1 MSNIRVTFIAAVV
14 AALGLA
20 GCQSTPLYGNQ
31 PGYNNQAG
39 YGNTNGSV
47 SRAPENVLEYGYVTN
62 IETLQAA
69 HSAQG
74 GSGAGIL
81 LGAVVGGLLGNQ
93 VGGGTGR
100 TAATI
105 AGSVGGAVAGN
116 AIEGRMDNGGHQGQ
130 VNGYRITIRVDSG
143 QNRVFD
149 VSNTGDLRVNDRVQ
163 VRNGQ
168 IARVN

>member
-1 MSNIRVTFIAAVV
+1 MSNIRVTFITAIV

-20 GCQSTPLYGNQ
+20 GCQSTPLYA
-31 PGYNNQAG
+31 NNQT
-39 YGNTNGSV
+39 GNVNGSV

-62 IETLQAA
+62 IEAIQGG
-69 HSAQG
+69 SRG

-93 VGGGTGR
+93 VGGGSGR

-105 AGSVGGAVAGN
+105 AGSVGGAMAGN
-116 AIEGRMDNGGHQGQ
+116 AIEGRMDGGAQQGQ
-130 VNGYRITIRVDSG
+130 AYGYRITIRVDSG
-143 QNRVFD
+143 QTRVFD
-149 VSNTGDLRVNDRVQ
+149 VTNTGDLRVNDRVQ

-168 IARVN
+168 IARIN